1 MIIVLGVGNLLLK
14 DEGFGVEF
22 ANKYKDEIETLF
34 PGRVE
39 VVEGG
44 TQHIPLLP
52 FIENAEFLIIID
64 VVKASAG
71 QKPGDIVYF
80 TKNQIM
86 DSMTSRI
93 KITSHS
99 GGIHELLATSE
110 FESTLPDDIN
120 LIGVIPEDTTTKD
133 LSLTKTLSDALP
145 RVKEEVLK
153 KLNEIIR

>member
-39 VVEGG
+39 IVEGG
-44 TQHIPLLP
+44 TQHVPLLP

-64 VVKASAG
+64 VVKASG
-71 QKPGDIVYF
+71 DQKPGDIVFF
-80 TKNQIM
+80 TKDQIM
-86 DSMTSRI
+86 DSMSSRI
-93 KITSHS
+93 KITCHS

-120 LIGVIPEDTTTKD
+120 LIGVIPEDTTTKE
-133 LSLTKTLSDALP
+133 LSLTKSLSDALP

-153 KLNEIIR
+153 KLNEIIK